1 LRLLFVGSGGSAVS
15 AKRACPSILLDE
27 STLIDMGPGSLRNLR
42 ISGIETSQIRRIF
55 ISHLHADHISDLIP
69 FLWAIQIDGRQEELV
84 MYGPPGFKETFQVLR
99 EYTRTPANFF
109 TFPVTVHE
117 LEFGGKVGS
126 ISTCATIHSIPTL
139 AFRVDSD
146 SGSSFCYSADTTYCA
161 QVAKLARAADL
172 FVHEATF
179 LEDQADI
186 AKLTRHSTA
195 SVAGQVG
202 REASA
207 KQLVLFHVPP
217 PNDHRE
223 GELREQASKAFGN
236 EVTVANDMDH
246 FEF

>member
-1 LRLLFVGSGGSAVS
+1 MRLLFLGSGGSAVS

-27 STLIDMGPGSLRNLR
+27 STLIDIGPGSLRNLR
-42 ISGIETSQIRRIF
+42 ISGVNPSRIRRIL

-69 FLWAIQIDGRQEELV
+69 FLWAVQIDGRQEELAIF
-84 MYGPPGFKETFQVLR
+84 GPPGFKETFQVLQ
-99 EYTRTPANFF
+99 EYTRTPTNFF
-109 TFPVTVHE
+109 KFPLTAHE
-117 LEFGGKVGS
+117 LDFGAKIENV
-126 ISTCATIHSIPTL
+126 STCATIHSIPTL
-139 AFRVDSD
+139 AFRVDSE
-146 SGSSFCYSADTTYCA
+146 SGSSFCYSADTTYCP

-179 LEDQADI
+179 LEDQVEI

-202 REASA
+202 HEANA

-223 GELREQASKAFGN
+223 EEFREQASKSFGN
-236 EVTVANDMDH
+236 KVTVANDMDH